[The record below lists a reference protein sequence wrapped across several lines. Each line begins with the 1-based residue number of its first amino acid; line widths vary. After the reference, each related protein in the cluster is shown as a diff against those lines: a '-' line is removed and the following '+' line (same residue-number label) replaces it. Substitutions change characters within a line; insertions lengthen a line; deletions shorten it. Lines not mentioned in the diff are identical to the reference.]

1 MQLISLEEQY
11 RYYLNQF
18 REQGTNPHPSALL
31 ALLLLQDKDKYLS
44 LSGNLEDFYNYY
56 KNEID
61 KKINQVMIDFDLT
74 KEDIID
80 YANAFVVNESDE
92 INYEETAFWNVFI
105 NGIIVLQWGIMFH
118 QELSSEQIYNT
129 FFTYFGRSLTTDS
142 LIKGT
147 IEQQKN
153 RKKVK

>member
-56 KNEID
+56 KNEFD
-61 KKINQVMIDFDLT
+61 KKIKQVMIDFDLT